1 MRMQQVMSCIHA
13 CVHACKGA
21 ITFVV
26 LPLLP
31 VAFSGVLMAISR
43 SHVTSFMHLGFD
55 SAIAVAASSVEAFS
69 PRLPRAVD
77 GPRMQCC

>member
-1 MRMQQVMSCIHA
+1 MSCIHA

-21 ITFVV
+21 IPFVV

-69 PRLPRAVD
+69 RGSQ
-77 GPRMQCC
+77 GPWTVRECSAADL